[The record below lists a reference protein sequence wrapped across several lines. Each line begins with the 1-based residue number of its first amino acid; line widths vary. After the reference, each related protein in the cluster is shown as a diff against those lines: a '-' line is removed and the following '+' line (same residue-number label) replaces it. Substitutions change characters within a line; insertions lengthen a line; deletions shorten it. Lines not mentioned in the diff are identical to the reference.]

1 MIITV
6 TTISIIGQTNNY
18 SITIMIHCTV
28 ECHPI
33 HGDNPPPH
41 PAANSHTAA
50 WRQSIQRGMHNE
62 HENDKTA

>member
-6 TTISIIGQTNNY
+6 TTISIIDQTDNY
-18 SITIMIHCTV
+18 YITIILHCTV

-41 PAANSHTAA
+41 PAVNSQTAA
-50 WRQSIQRGMHNE
+50 RRQSIQRGMHDEQEEFN
-62 HENDKTA
+62 AA